1 MDTLKTF
8 ISVIFLSLL
17 SNPLYSEE
25 FTYHCDV
32 DDHKEFSLVFDV
44 DLSERS
50 IVHSHSIFKNTGK
63 VRKVDHKLD
72 IFLWDE
78 ENESVWSIHYKDPPL
93 SYPSLTTI
101 LFNFK
106 HQTLILQRIMNDTTK
121 DGSLSEDIIIQG
133 GQFKCFSMR

>member
-32 DDHKEFSLVFDV
+32 EGHKEFSLVFNV
-44 DLSERS
+44 DLSKRS
-50 IVHSHSIFKNTGK
+50 IVHSHSIFKNTSK

-78 ENESVWSIHYKDPPL
+78 ENESVWTIHYKDPPL
-93 SYPSLTTI
+93 SFPSLTTI

-106 HQTLILQRIMNDTTK
+106 HQILILQSTK
-121 DGSLSEDIIIQG
+121 NNISKDRTVSEIHSDR
-133 GQFKCFSMR
+133 FKCFSMR